1 MDIHLGFYLLTSH
14 FLSAL
19 LIGWVAKKYFDRD
32 FLVWFA
38 IAFLV
43 PVISGIALLI
53 LGYEGVYCP
62 HCGKKVRKNSE
73 NCGYCGFHIKKFL
86 EDERERKKI
95 ERELA
100 KKWKK

>member
-1 MDIHLGFYLLTSH
+1 MNGHLGLYILTSH
-14 FLSAL
+14 FFLAL
-19 LIGWVAKKYFDRD
+19 LIGWVAKKYFDRN
-32 FLVWFA
+32 FLIWSV

-62 HCGKKVRKNSE
+62 HCGEKNRKDSE
-73 NCGYCGFHIKKFL
+73 KCRHCGFELKKFL
-86 EDERERKKI
+86 EEERERKEI
-95 ERELA
+95 EKELR